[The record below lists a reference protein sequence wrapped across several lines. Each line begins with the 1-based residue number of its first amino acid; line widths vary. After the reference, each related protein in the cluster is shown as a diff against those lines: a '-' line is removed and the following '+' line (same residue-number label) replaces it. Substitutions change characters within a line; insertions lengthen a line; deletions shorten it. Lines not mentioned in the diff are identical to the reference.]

1 METSHQNTKSN
12 VEQDPLAKRV
22 RRNPAPPNSIIRFN
36 ESGGVRLSE
45 ELYNI
50 DKVRWSFS
58 TFGYRTL
65 FAIAQSID
73 KGTWYND
80 VFIKQAAMFQYLGIS
95 KSGQRYDI
103 LAKALSE
110 VRSTTITR
118 RNDVTKKW
126 EVFGF
131 VNNADFHEGGD
142 FVHIEINDKAKPLLF
157 ELKQFV
163 QIQPKIYLALKDEY
177 QNWLYPMLKLR
188 VGGRTDHFCRWE
200 MSIEDIATALQ
211 LDKKTPNKGEKTR
224 LGAYDKRNK
233 DRVGNILKYVIG
245 IKISEEAK
253 RENRL
258 ASVEKREAKEIAW
271 DYTTSRD
278 GVPNGTLY
286 TISNETDIRVRA
298 CAMKVGRAYGKVVF
312 FIDLKDESLSSH
324 QREQEHIKVINAAD
338 YDMVARKREN
348 GGEENLAKII
358 AEHAPFA
365 KSAKGER
372 KTYTGKQL
380 LDFCR
385 EYGFA
390 DVRTVAQA
398 AAVLN
403 KKKVGQDLYQ

>member
-1 METSHQNTKSN
+1 MVTSHQNTKP
-12 VEQDPLAKRV
+12 EEEDHLLKRFKKSTL
-22 RRNPAPPNSIIRFN
+22 PPNSIIRFN
-36 ESGGVRLSE
+36 EDAGVRLSE

-50 DKVRWSFS
+50 DKVRWAFS

-73 KGTWYND
+73 KSTWYND

-118 RNDVTKKW
+118 RSDTTKKW

-142 FVHIEINDKAKPLLF
+142 FVHIEINEKAKPLLF

-188 VGGRTDHFCRWE
+188 VGGRSDHFCRWE

-233 DRVGNILKYVIG
+233 DRIGNILKYVIG
-245 IKISEEAK
+245 IRISEEAK
-253 RENRL
+253 QENRL
-258 ASVEKREAKEIAW
+258 ASIEKREPKEIPW
-271 DYTTSRD
+271 DYTTSRE
-278 GVPNGTLY
+278 GLPNGTLY
-286 TISNETDIRVRA
+286 TISNETDISVRA

-312 FIDLKDESLSSH
+312 YIDLKDESLSTY
-324 QREQEHIKVINAAD
+324 QQEQEHIKIINAAEQ
-338 YDMVARKREN
+338 DMGKRQRNN
-348 GGEENLAKII
+348 GGEANLAQLI
-358 AEHAPFA
+358 AENAPFVA
-365 KSAKGER
+365 SDKPNKPI
-372 KTYTGKQL
+372 YTGKQL
-380 LDFCR
+380 LDWCKSN
-385 EYGFA
+385 GIT

-398 AAVLN
+398 ATFTG
-403 KKKVGQDLYQ
+403 KKKIGKDQYQ